1 MKEKPEFEL
10 IDLDQLLQDLMKE
23 EAAGMSEVYYTIQ
36 DYSEETSVEEYLK
49 LIELVRIEKQDIF
62 SQTLNAYN
70 NFLNTK
76 FDTITELKKQ
86 NNKYSDYSQEFL
98 NENTSKIYS
107 LIMLSAIISIRLAI
121 YIAIINMAL
130 KTLDTYATKIF
141 KKLMEIINEKILYWQ
156 DFQNRF
162 YAYCDNMRTD
172 YHKSEKELES
182 LKERAKNGENIMD
195 ELLQIAHPSSI
206 GLELVEFSEEE
217 KEAPKQLI
225 KQ

>member
-1 MKEKPEFEL
+1 MNS
-10 IDLDQLLQDLMKE
+10 ILD
-23 EAAGMSEVYYTIQ
+23 
-36 DYSEETSVEEYLK
+36 
-49 LIELVRIEKQDIF
+49 
-62 SQTLNAYN
+62 
-70 NFLNTK
+70 
-76 FDTITELKKQ
+76 
-86 NNKYSDYSQEFL
+86 
-98 NENTSKIYS
+98 
-107 LIMLSAIISIRLAI
+107 
-121 YIAIINMAL
+121 
-130 KTLDTYATKIF
+130 
-141 KKLMEIINEKILYWQ
+141 EIINEKILYWQ